1 MLLRSLRL
9 WLVLA
14 ISLGLLFSSAGTR
27 SAAAPLQAYQAAA
40 LLSNSADAVN
50 KENIISTADAKQTD
64 AVYAWLVLFATDN
77 SPEKDFQVDIKFYDP
92 DNSLVDTQ
100 WVQGDSGKATAT
112 NSDDQL
118 QKKQVA
124 RKVLKVKGNPAADKP
139 GTWTVDFRIAGKSF
153 KQVTFE
159 MTSASNSNN
168 GNNNNGDNDNS
179 SDAAGA
185 VQDNLTSQG
194 YAVHDV
200 ASGEYDDGS
209 GTYASVTMD
218 MASPDI
224 NSNDFHTQL
233 MAGWKSLATNFPD
246 VDDLYDILPFN
257 DRYALFYAV
266 HSADFAANGKTW
278 DTISSK
284 VNFAVYDAQTKQFL
298 NQGQTKDF
306 VGKNFGGGN
315 TNNNGNSGNNG
326 KPTNTGRVGSIQFG
340 QSPTSVKPDGKT
352 KVNLTVTVLDKSS
365 KPKPINDIPITFE
378 LSDPALGKLRPTQTT
393 TDENGQ
399 ATTTFTV
406 GTKTGTVSIKASAGD
421 VNSTVLIQ
429 IGQSEDPNQNTGD
442 DSAAAEVKASLEQQ
456 GYNVLGAGYMK
467 DKNGN
472 KVDAVYVGMDPVSNQ
487 IDQDFGT
494 QTAYGWYALMQ
505 SYPNVTNLLVVYRI
519 DHYLMY
525 WPTTHDAFTKV
536 LNKQTDGSTFW
547 NGVYPNVYVIDVNTG
562 KQVNTKDFIQKNFG
576 G

>member
-1 MLLRSLRL
+1 MVLRSLRL
-9 WLVLA
+9 FLVLA
-14 ISLGLLFSSAGTR
+14 ISLGVLLSSAGTR
-27 SAAAPLQAYQAAA
+27 SAAAPMQAYQAAA

-50 KENIISTADAKQTD
+50 DENIISTADVNQTD
-64 AVYAWLVLFATDN
+64 AVYAWLALFATEN

-92 DNSLVDTQ
+92 DNNPVDTQ

-112 NSDDQL
+112 KTTDQL

-124 RKVLKVKGNPAADKP
+124 RRVLKVKGNAAADKP

-159 MTSASNSNN
+159 MTSESNN
-168 GNNNNGDNDNS
+168 GNNGNNGNT

-185 VQDNLTSQG
+185 VQDDLTSQG
-194 YAVHDV
+194 YTVQDV
-200 ASGEYDDGS
+200 SSGEYNDSS

-218 MASPDI
+218 MANPDI
-224 NSNDFHTQL
+224 NSSDTHNQL
-233 MAGWKSLATNFPD
+233 MAGWKSLSTNFPD
-246 VDDLYDILPFN
+246 VDDLFNILPFN
-257 DRYALFYAV
+257 DRYALFFV
-266 HSADFAANGKTW
+266 VKSADFAANGKSW

-284 VNFAVYDAQTKQFL
+284 VIFAVYDAQTKQFL
-298 NQGQTKDF
+298 DQGQTKDF

-315 TNNNGNSGNNG
+315 TNNNGNNNNG
-326 KPTNTGRVGSIQFG
+326 KPTNNGRVGSIQFG
-340 QSPTSVKPDGKT
+340 ESPTAIQPDGKSAIT
-352 KVNLTVTVLDKSS
+352 LTVTVLDKSS
-365 KPKPINDIPITFE
+365 KPKPISNIPVTFE
-378 LSDPALGKLRPTQTT
+378 LSDQSLGKLRPTQTT
-393 TDENGQ
+393 TDDKGQ

-406 GTKTGTVSIKASAGD
+406 GKKTGTVSIKASAGD

-429 IGQSEDPNQNTGD
+429 IGQSDDPSQNTGD
-442 DSAAAEVKASLEQQ
+442 DSAAAEVKASLEQE

-472 KVDAVYVGMDPVSNQ
+472 KLDAVYVGMDPISNQ
-487 IDQDFGT
+487 LDQDFGT
-494 QTAYGWYALMQ
+494 QTAYGWYALQ
-505 SYPNVTNLLVVYRI
+505 QAYPNVTNLVVVYRI

-525 WPTTHDAFTKV
+525 WPTTSATFTKV
-536 LNKQTDGSTFW
+536 LNKEVDSQTFW

-562 KQVNTKDFIQKNFG
+562 KQVNTKDFVQKNFG